1 MKRMSLA
8 ACLLFFLVPSFA
20 LAQTKPAKQTAASIR
35 KELATLSATKLP
47 CLSKLAELQ
56 PVDAAACQAQESARK
71 DRVIELQGKLGNILA
86 AKVSQLS
93 GQVAGLQQQQ
103 NETKEVVAKQGK
115 DLDRW
120 KTFESAMT
128 TAFGSDVPGGIG
140 NRFSTLQT
148 GFAQLTATQQK
159 QFWLLFALVAI
170 VLSVGIFYFAKW
182 ARFRLERRRQ
192 ARAFGA
198 YQT

>member
-1 MKRMSLA
+1 MKIKSLA
-8 ACLLFFLVPSFA
+8 GLLLCLLVSFA
-20 LAQTKPAKQTAASIR
+20 AEAQTKPVKQTAASIR

-47 CLSKLAELQ
+47 CLGKLAELQ
-56 PVDAAACQAQESARK
+56 PADVATCQAQESARK
-71 DRVIELQGKLGNILA
+71 DRIIELQGQLGNILA
-86 AKVSQLS
+86 AKVNQLS

-103 NETKEVVAKQGK
+103 NETKDVVAKQGK
-115 DLDRW
+115 DLERW
-120 KTFESAMT
+120 NTFESAMT

-140 NRFSTLQT
+140 SRLSTLQE

-159 QFWLLFALVAI
+159 QFWILFALVAV
-170 VLSVGIFYFAKW
+170 VLSVGIFFLAKW
-182 ARFRLERRRQ
+182 AKIKFERRRQ